1 MSKLYSIC
9 RERERED
16 LLKQRSIEKST
27 KEQWLKELTDI
38 MNRLGV
44 KSNVKE
50 AHKQITHIQE
60 ESAKYKLLSESMM
73 AQMERDELEMQR
85 KRFEDAQKSL
95 MAQINGE
102 KQRYEQELLRN
113 ETDENRRNGSA
124 PRSLIAS
131 DSSAEPVD
139 HSSSTLIDSSIG
151 SDGVAVSSNN
161 KCSSSV
167 RGEEYN
173 RNKNDKRRGHREQ
186 YPQRTNDNVTL
197 LQAIGGTFI
206 QLKPFDHKTEKFDEF
221 MERFNIKYRGHSDI
235 MIGSA
240 LGESDSFPNK
250 V

>member
-1 MSKLYSIC
+1 
-9 RERERED
+9 
-16 LLKQRSIEKST
+16 
-27 KEQWLKELTDI
+27 
-38 MNRLGV
+38 
-44 KSNVKE
+44 
-50 AHKQITHIQE
+50 
-60 ESAKYKLLSESMM
+60 
-73 AQMERDELEMQR
+73 
-85 KRFEDAQKSL
+85 

-113 ETDENRRNGSA
+113 ETDENRRNGNLSQVLPHA
-124 PRSLIAS
+124 LSSRATALPSRSIIPL
-131 DSSAEPVD
+131 P
-139 HSSSTLIDSSIG
+139 HSSIQ
-151 SDGVAVSSNN
+151 VSEAMEWPYPRTISELR
-161 KCSSSV
+161 CSSSV